1 MNYQYERE
9 RDGSDFADYVYDV
22 TTHRWVYKPLPP
34 TAEELE
40 WEIERDI
47 QRQARD
53 EERAA
58 EWDDDVDDGK

>member
-22 TTHRWVYKPLPP
+22 TTHRWIYKPLPP
-34 TAEELE
+34 TAAELE
-40 WEIERDI
+40 REIERDL
-47 QRQARD
+47 QQQARH

-58 EWDDDVDDGK
+58 EQDDDVDDGK